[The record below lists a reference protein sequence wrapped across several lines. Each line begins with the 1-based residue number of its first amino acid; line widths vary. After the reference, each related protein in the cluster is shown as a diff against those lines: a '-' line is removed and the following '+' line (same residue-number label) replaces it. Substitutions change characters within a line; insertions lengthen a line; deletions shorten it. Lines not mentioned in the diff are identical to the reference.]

1 MAERMRRDV
10 PRTSPVEDLAAFNRQ
25 KLGHRVGIHKWLQR
39 TANAG
44 TLKLEHVFSL
54 E

>member
-10 PRTSPVEDLAAFNRQ
+10 PRTSPVEDLATFNRQ

-39 TANAG
+39 SANAG
-44 TLKLEHVFSL
+44 TLKLDHAVPL